1 MLGLLLLNFDK
12 CRDTAQSVKSLR
24 QRFHKVSLA
33 ALNLDCKHSLIFLS
47 DSGAS
52 KIRSARE
59 NICKQGGKQNA
70 KGREKRT
77 QLFALFRYP

>member
-1 MLGLLLLNFDK
+1 M
-12 CRDTAQSVKSLR
+12 
-24 QRFHKVSLA
+24 A

-59 NICKQGGKQNA
+59 NICKQGGKQYA